1 MKKLIIPALAIVV
14 SISALGL
21 TASKAYADYTPTG
34 EGRGFRRGF
43 NAIAEFL
50 GMEIEDLQ
58 TARNEGR
65 TVLDLVEEQGKTQEE
80 FQQYMQDKAVE
91 RMQERGFSEEEIAE
105 RLEMMTQ
112 RRAEGCTGT
121 PKGPSEFSMGKGR
134 RLNQ

>member
-21 TASKAYADYTPTG
+21 TASKVYAYDTPVG
-34 EGRGFRRGF
+34 QDFRRGF

-50 GMEIEDLQ
+50 GMETEDLQ

-91 RMQERGFSEEEIAE
+91 RMQERGFSEEEITE
-105 RLEMMTQ
+105 RLGMMAQ

-121 PKGPSEFSMGKGR
+121 PKGPSGFSMGKGR